1 MGSIKIEL
9 LLKTLTIWLIV
20 EFKIQLEKKNKKWGR
35 EGLKNT
41 FIEYYMPFNI
51 VLTKWYM
58 FIVWLQIHR
67 RLVENNSLGLYY
79 YCLALS
85 IRLCILYDFSCQVI
99 CISCN
104 LTIIW
109 WYVS

>member
-9 LLKTLTIWLIV
+9 LFKTLTTWLIV
-20 EFKIQLEKKNKKWGR
+20 EFKIQLEKTTKKG
-35 EGLKNT
+35 GCLKNT

-58 FIVWLQIHR
+58 FIVWLQVHR

-85 IRLCILYDFSCQVI
+85 IRLCTLYDLLCQVI
-99 CISCN
+99 WIACN